1 MNTKRSSISP
11 IPWLKIKWRR
21 YELDLELCIRC
32 QVIRCQPTST
42 SHLRSIITYFQSIT
56 YNYQSGNAPA
66 RLEGD
71 RSDCQCS
78 DCINAKKNVSPRLSV
93 VLSFHCKCSESVDA
107 EEMCLPYCQSFC
119 HLCHRLVDK
128 ISVQEGGEAFEKEL
142 LCPGL
147 RKTFF

>member
-93 VLSFHCKCSESVDA
+93 VLSFVI
-107 EEMCLPYCQSFC
+107 C
-119 HLCHRLVDK
+119 HLIV
-128 ISVQEGGEAFEKEL
+128 SVQNL
-142 LCPGL
+142 LMQNKCVSSVVSGSVISL
-147 RKTFF
+147 

>member
-21 YELDLELCIRC
+21 YELDLKLC
-32 QVIRCQPTST
+32 P
-42 SHLRSIITYFQSIT
+42 FQLPIPVAFS
-56 YNYQSGNAPA
+56 YMMSCNACDAPA

-78 DCINAKKNVSPRLSV
+78 ECINAKKNVSPLLSV

-107 EEMCLPYCQSFC
+107 KEICLPCCQSFC

-128 ISVQEGGEAFEKEL
+128 ISVQGGEALEKEL